1 MMDRRRFLAAS
12 AAVTATAAVPSLAG
26 PAFAAGQVTV
36 TTSGG
41 RTLPELIPD
50 GGPVLHFGSPLQAG
64 LVPEYAD
71 RIPADAAAGLQPGTG
86 VNGHPVYPGEVVI
99 AGRNGVVA
107 EYAAAGYNLR
117 YADEQGDELPHDQW
131 IPTTLDTIY
140 DLASL
145 SKLFT
150 STVAVQL
157 IQEGRLALDDKVVR
171 YLPAFDNNGKGD
183 ITILQLLTH
192 TSGLPPDP
200 SPALWTYPTM
210 AERVDAV
217 MTTVPQAPAGTRYI
231 YSDLSMITLQF
242 VAEAITGQTLDML
255 VRDRITSPLGMHD
268 TMYNPPASLK
278 PRIAAEEYQQVP
290 DRGLVWGEVHDEN
303 AWALGGV
310 AGHAGL
316 FSTARDMA
324 VFCQVFLNGGRYG
337 SARILSR
344 ASVISMLTNYN
355 QAFPGDEHGLGWELY
370 QHWEEGALATPY
382 SGGHTGFTGTSI
394 AVDPTT
400 QSFVVLLT
408 NAVHPSRHWG
418 TTNPERRQVA
428 YDLARATAVQPA
440 TDSREWYGGM
450 ADRTTNSLVLPITL
464 PAAASLAF
472 ELWYD
477 TEPGYD
483 FFYLE
488 ASSDGGT
495 TWQPV
500 PFRIRGDRLDVSTP
514 GRVSGYQGRQWLQ
527 ATAGLDGL
535 TGPVQ
540 LRWRYTTDSLYHGRG
555 VYVDAIRITAG
566 PTLIYDD
573 RTGQDAAKLVRRGF
587 IETRD

>member
-1 MMDRRRFLAAS
+1 MDRRRFLAAS